1 MLNTIVL
8 NYNVD
13 VAILG
18 TFLSGFVILLFG
30 LLNLGFLVQFIS
42 TPTISAFVSAA
53 TLIIGSGQVKS
64 LLGIKS
70 GSSSD
75 FVGAW
80 ADVFTH
86 LHEIKWSDTFL
97 GFFSLAVLLGMKNL
111 NRMKVWPTFFKWMAI
126 SRNASV
132 VIFGVILAYIFHING
147 SDPFNL
153 TGPISKGLPDFS
165 FPPISTIINGK
176 KIGFLEMVNALGL
189 LLLTV
194 PLVTILEMMAIAKA
208 FNKGKAIDAT
218 QELISLGMC
227 NIGGAFASSIPVT
240 GSLTRTAVNNASG
253 VKTTLGGCFTSFLV
267 LLALGLLTDTFYFIP
282 KATLAAGI
290 IAAMVA
296 LIEVNEMVEIYK
308 SKRLDMIPY
317 LGTFIFALWRGLEFG
332 IFVGIGI
339 DIMFTLYK
347 ASRPGILFKM
357 QEIGKQNVL
366 VVRPSQNLCYS
377 SAEYFKTTLLKRIQ
391 RITKEFRSA
400 EIIVIDGSAVD
411 FMDSTVAK
419 VLTIY

>member
-18 TFLSGFVILLFG
+18 TFLSGCVILLFG

-80 ADVFTH
+80 ADVFAH

-132 VIFGVILAYIFHING
+132 VIFGIILAYGFHING

-153 TGPISKGLPDFS
+153 TGPISQGLPDFS
-165 FPPISTIINGK
+165 SPPISTIIDGK

-208 FNKGKAIDAT
+208 FNKGKAVDAT

-282 KATLAAGI
+282 SNAGGWNNCSNGR
-290 IAAMVA
+290 AH
-296 LIEVNEMVEIYK
+296 
-308 SKRLDMIPY
+308 
-317 LGTFIFALWRGLEFG
+317 
-332 IFVGIGI
+332 
-339 DIMFTLYK
+339 
-347 ASRPGILFKM
+347 
-357 QEIGKQNVL
+357 
-366 VVRPSQNLCYS
+366 
-377 SAEYFKTTLLKRIQ
+377 
-391 RITKEFRSA
+391 RSP
-400 EIIVIDGSAVD
+400 
-411 FMDSTVAK
+411 
-419 VLTIY
+419 